1 MVMFDTYLI
10 PPKTTV
16 TSKGDGAVVDISL
29 AANRSFLLQL
39 EITGVVEQ
47 EALELFLY
55 GGPDEAGIGK
65 APVATLPQQFYTG
78 SFPFLVNL
86 TDLPQVNVLRAHWE
100 VSRWGRGPENPWF
113 ELGLRVTEVPPELQ
127 RERQTK

>member
-10 PPKTTV
+10 SPKTAV
-16 TSKGDGAVVDISL
+16 TSKGDSAVVDIGA

-47 EALELFLY
+47 EALDIFLY

-65 APVATLPQQFYTG
+65 TPLATLPQQFYAG

-86 TDLPQVNVLRAHWE
+86 TELPQINALRVHWE
-100 VSRWGRGPENPWF
+100 VSRWGRGPETPWF
-113 ELGLRVTEVPPELQ
+113 ELGLRVTEVSPELQ
-127 RERQTK
+127 GERK